1 MIKSKGHVVLC
12 SLAVSLCLAFPAA
25 AAELAG
31 SEWRPTQIG
40 ELAPP
45 DHAGLFVRFES
56 DGKLAGHGGCNGFF
70 GSYELQGGK
79 IEIGP
84 LGATQMAC
92 EQAIMDREARFLT
105 ALAAVATFERD
116 GTSLTLRD
124 ESGTSLVV
132 FVQTDWD

>member
-1 MIKSKGHVVLC
+1 MSKGHAVLC
-12 SLAVSLCLAFPAA
+12 SVAVSLCLAFPAA

-40 ELAPP
+40 ELAAP
-45 DHAGLFVRFES
+45 DDAGLYVRFEG

-79 IEIGP
+79 IAIGP

-92 EQAIMDREARFLT
+92 EQAVMDREARFLS
-105 ALAAVATFERD
+105 ALGAVATFERD

-124 ESGTSLVV
+124 ENGTPLVV